1 MSCLGRMVIISW
13 VTMGAL
19 IVVSASASASSLDRP
34 AALDRAL
41 SEFDQAQEVQATDPA
56 QARRMF
62 RSAAQCLQSL
72 ITDGVGNGLLEYN
85 LGNCHLHS
93 GDIGRAILHYRRAQR
108 LIPRDPLLK
117 NNLSVARSRCIT
129 SIPPSRRSAVL
140 RSVFFWHYQ
149 TAFEYRLLT
158 GGLLYV
164 MFWGVLTLF
173 AVRRRRAAG
182 VAAMACAVMVLSI
195 AASLMADHWGDRN
208 VPEGVIMRMD
218 VSVHSGPGS
227 GYPRQFEQP
236 LQPGTEFALR
246 ERRGDWWR
254 IELPDGG
261 MGWVSASAAELIIGN
276 NL

>member
-1 MSCLGRMVIISW
+1 MSRWGRMVIVSC
-13 VTMGAL
+13 VALGAS
-19 IVVSASASASSLDRP
+19 IAVSATASASSLDRP
-34 AALDRAL
+34 SALDRAL
-41 SEFDQAQEVQATDPA
+41 SEFDLAQEAQATDPGR
-56 QARRMF
+56 ARRMF
-62 RSAAQCLQSL
+62 RSAAQSLQSL
-72 ITDGVGNGLLEYN
+72 IADGVGNGLIEYN
-85 LGNCHLHS
+85 LGNCHLQN

-129 SIPPSRRSAVL
+129 SISPSRRSAVL

-149 TAFEYRLLT
+149 TAFVDRLLT
-158 GGLLYV
+158 GGLLYIA
-164 MFWGVLTLF
+164 FWVVLALF
-173 AVRRRRAAG
+173 AIRRRRAAG
-182 VAAMACAVMVLSI
+182 VVAVVCAVLVLSI

-218 VSVHSGPGS
+218 VAVHSGPGS

-261 MGWVSASAAELIIGN
+261 MGWVAAAAAELIIGN